1 MLELLARDGSAPLPP
16 GAPYEPVLSL
26 RQPPR
31 PRLETD
37 EAGVRV
43 YRSETGVPILV
54 RPKPGAPLVHVGVFM
69 LGGPSEEDEALGGL
83 TTLMV
88 RTSQKGTVGRTA
100 LQIAEEGEMLGGSV
114 NGSVGGDSFGWT
126 ISVPGRHTAAAVE
139 LLADVM
145 QHPSFPEDHLE
156 TERAVALA
164 DVVAVRDDMFRYPMR
179 LASQAAFR
187 GHPYGVPVSGTE
199 ESLRRITRDAVQ
211 SWHSRRVL
219 GTGAR
224 PVVVLV
230 GDGDPDDVAA
240 LAARAFPQLGQAA
253 PTQLP
258 TPEWPRDA
266 QTVVEQREKAQ
277 TALALLFPGPP
288 RSDIDR
294 FAAAMIASVASGLGG
309 RFFDELRDKRSLCY
323 TVTAFNS
330 ARRAA
335 GIFGAYIATSPDK
348 EGVARDGL
356 LVEFQRLRDEPVD
369 EEELRRAQTYAI
381 GVHAIQQQS
390 GGAVLSDVVDAW
402 LFGRLR
408 DLDEY
413 GANIRAVTAERMQ
426 RVAQRYFDP
435 ARRVEGIVRGVGKT
449 V

>member
-16 GAPYEPVLSL
+16 GAPYEPTMSV
-26 RQPPR
+26 RQPAR
-31 PRLETD
+31 PRLETE

-54 RPKPGAPLVHVGVFM
+54 RPKPNAPLVHVGVFV
-69 LGGPSEEDEALGGL
+69 LGGPSEEAEALGGL

-88 RTSQKGTVGRTA
+88 RTAQKGTVARTA

-126 ISVPGRHTAAAVE
+126 ISVPGRHAAAAVE
-139 LLADVM
+139 LLADVT
-145 QHPSFPEDHLE
+145 QHPSFPDDHLE

-164 DVVAVRDDMFRYPMR
+164 DVVAIRDDMFRYPMR

-199 ESLRRITRDAVQ
+199 ESLPRITRAAVQ
-211 SWHSRRVL
+211 EWHSERVL
-219 GTGAR
+219 GAGAR
-224 PVVVLV
+224 PVVALV
-230 GDGDPDDVAA
+230 GDGDPEELAA
-240 LAARAFPQLGQAA
+240 LAARAFSELRQAA
-253 PTQLP
+253 PSQLP
-258 TPEWPRDA
+258 IPEWPRDL
-266 QTVVEQREKAQ
+266 QIVVEQRERAQ

-288 RSDIDR
+288 RSDMDR

-335 GIFGAYIATSPDK
+335 GTFGAYIATSPEK

-356 LVEFQRLRDEPVD
+356 LAEFERLRDELVD

-381 GVHAIQQQS
+381 GVHAIHQQN

-402 LFGRLR
+402 LFGRLG

-413 GANIRAVTAERMQ
+413 DANIRAVTAERMH

-435 ARRVEGIVRGVGKT
+435 SRRVEGIVRGVGKM